1 MERVRASDLRRYIET
16 EAADLQRTLR
26 VYLYR
31 AGLSGR
37 DQSLDAA
44 ASELLNE
51 VVLEAL
57 RHEGRFRSSASPRAW
72 LLGIAANLIKRKQ
85 AELARRHRREPLLR
99 DLVAGADAAIG
110 DDDLFDWL
118 LTIAQP
124 SADDE
129 TDRAAALLAR
139 LAPEDQRIIELAVL
153 HELDGAALAQTL
165 GISAGAARVRLHR
178 ALKRLRSAIAV
189 GGDDADG

>member
-1 MERVRASDLRRYIET
+1 MERTRPSRLRRYIET

-31 AGLSGR
+31 AGLFGR
-37 DQSLDAA
+37 DQTLDAA

-57 RHEGRFRSSASPRAW
+57 RHEGRFRASAQPRAW

-99 DLVAGADAAIG
+99 DLVREADAEMS

-118 LTIAQP
+118 VTLARTPDSDQ
-124 SADDE
+124 SDQ
-129 TDRAAALLAR
+129 TAALLAL
-139 LAPEDQRIIELAVL
+139 LAPDDQQVIRLAVL
-153 HELDGAALAQTL
+153 HDLDGEALAHAL
-165 GISAGAARVRLHR
+165 GISSGAARVRLHR
-178 ALKRLRSAIAV
+178 ALKRLRGAV
-189 GGDDADG
+189 GSGTDDVDS